1 MNIHY
6 TEDVLKNGFEQT
18 TILQPD
24 DYEGKV
30 TATLIRKRS
39 RALTGKA
46 ILYIHGFN
54 DYFFQTII
62 ADEFL
67 KAGYQFYALDLRK
80 YGRSVLEN
88 HKPNNVR
95 NLSEYFEDIDSALA
109 IIESEECNK
118 IVLCGHSTGGL
129 IITLYA
135 AERKGK
141 ERFDALVCNSPFYDF
156 NVPIIQKKTVI
167 PILSFMGRVS
177 PNISLPIGFSKFY
190 GKSLHKS
197 EFGEWDYNLKW
208 KPHAAPSIN
217 AGWVNAINNGHL
229 KIANGVSIGKPI
241 LIMHSSISVYPIKWS
256 EEMFDGDAILN
267 VNDIVEKSK
276 LINSPHKEVIGFD
289 RSIHDL
295 VLSRKL
301 TRDLVFKTIFE
312 WLDKFQEVN
321 LSQTNQKQKA
331 ATI

>member
-18 TILQPD
+18 TIVQPD

-30 TATLIRKRS
+30 TTTLIRKRS
-39 RALTGKA
+39 ELPLVKG

-54 DYFFQTII
+54 DYFFQKII

-80 YGRSVLEN
+80 YGRSFLQN

-95 NLSEYFEDIDSALA
+95 NLSEYYADIDSALS
-109 IIESEECNK
+109 IIKDEGCEQ
-118 IVLCGHSTGGL
+118 IVLYGHSTGGL

-135 AERKGK
+135 EERKGK
-141 ERFDALVCNSPFYDF
+141 EQFDALVCNSPFYDF
-156 NVPIIQKKTVI
+156 NVPNIQKLMVI
-167 PILSFMGRVS
+167 PILSFIGRVN

-217 AGWVNAINNGHL
+217 AGWVNGIHNGHL
-229 KIANGVSIGKPI
+229 KIANGISVDKPI
-241 LIMHSSISVYPIKWS
+241 LIMHSSISVYPLKWS
-256 EEMFDGDAILN
+256 KEMFKGDAILN
-267 VNDIVEKSK
+267 VDDIVEKSK
-276 LINSPHKEVIGFD
+276 LIKAPHKDVIGFD
-289 RSIHDL
+289 NAIHDL
-295 VLSRKL
+295 VLSRKP
-301 TRDLVFKTIFE
+301 TRDIVFKTIFE
-312 WLDKFQEVN
+312 WLDKFLDTN
-321 LSQTNQKQKA
+321 LAKLNQKQKA
-331 ATI
+331 ATL